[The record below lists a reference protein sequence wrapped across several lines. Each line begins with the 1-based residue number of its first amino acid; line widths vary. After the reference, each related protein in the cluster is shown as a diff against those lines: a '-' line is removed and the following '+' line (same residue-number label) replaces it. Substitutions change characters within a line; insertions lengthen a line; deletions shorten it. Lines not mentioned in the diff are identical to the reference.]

1 MWYEKFATLFPD
13 FFEKLEVIAAKSLR
27 HKGENI
33 SIIFTKLWIINR
45 FFAII
50 NYSVYSV
57 VNHFL
62 SFWLIF
68 KFLFIILHFNI

>member
-1 MWYEKFATLFPD
+1 MWYEKFATLFSG
-13 FFEKLEVIAAKSLR
+13 FFEKLEVIATKLLR
-27 HKGENI
+27 HKEENI
-33 SIIFTKLWIINR
+33 SVIFTKLWIVNR

-57 VNHFL
+57 DNHFL

-68 KFLFIILHFNI
+68 EFLFIIFAF

>member
-1 MWYEKFATLFPD
+1 MWYEKFATLFFD
-13 FFEKLEVIAAKSLR
+13 FFEKLEVIATKLLR
-27 HKGENI
+27 RKGENI

-62 SFWLIF
+62 SFLVNF
-68 KFLFIILHFNI
+68 